1 VVGGKRFEIDS
12 VEAVQNSALCA
23 ALIWSFGRGHRQ
35 ADSSRLPIVHFAFL
49 VLPLVLHRPTLEQL
63 SSTNTSS
70 GLGKFVE
77 KVSHRHREELLAI
90 HPRVL
95 LMRRLTLEAI
105 STGIAT
111 GLLTVI
117 YEEGVIRAND
127 VSLKQQLTRIKK
139 MMDAAHKLGDWLA
152 RIPNAS
158 ALSLLKVIP

>member
-1 VVGGKRFEIDS
+1 MVREKRSDIDS

-23 ALIWSFGRGHRQ
+23 ALIWSFGRGYRQ
-35 ADSSRLPIVHFAFL
+35 ANSSKLPIIHFVFL
-49 VLPLVLHRPTLEQL
+49 VLPLVLHRPTLAQL

-70 GLGKFVE
+70 GFGKFVE

-117 YEEGVIRAND
+117 YDDGAIRAND
-127 VSLKQQLTRIKK
+127 IAIKQQLTRIKK

-152 RIPNAS
+152 RVPNATVF
-158 ALSLLKVIP
+158 SLLKVIP